1 MQFKKN
7 NKKEWLTNK
16 KKYLENG
23 LVDVGSA
30 TKYLLE
36 QAKVSAEKKR
46 AFEGECK
53 KMIID
58 ILVKLQENTSLQHT
72 IIWNSSALLWSNM
85 VH

>member
-1 MQFKKN
+1 MPLTRLVQFEKN
-7 NKKEWLTNK
+7 KEWLTNK
-16 KKYLENG
+16 KNYL
-23 LVDVGSA
+23 DVGSS

-72 IIWNSSALLWSNM
+72 IIQNSSALL
-85 VH
+85 

>member
-1 MQFKKN
+1 MPLTRLVQFKKN
-7 NKKEWLTNK
+7 KEWLTNK
-16 KKYLENG
+16 KNYL
-23 LVDVGSA
+23 DVGSS

-46 AFEGECK
+46 AFVGECK

-72 IIWNSSALLWSNM
+72 IIQNSSALL
-85 VH
+85 